1 MNKDYKDYDN
11 GISFEEL
18 CAILSKNVPIIRNI
32 TFMVILVAVLYL
44 LVASPVYE
52 SKALLRVKQ
61 PTGIGVSLLDESVG
75 SASGAKL
82 VTKTYSEIIKSKSV
96 LTPVMEKIAE
106 QNESGKLPSYESFA
120 QRISVVP
127 IKDSEILEVS
137 FRAKTA
143 KEAQEANQLLLES
156 FINRITNLVRSK
168 HSQTRE
174 FIEER
179 LAIVKVELDESERKL
194 GNTEATNNSLVRDI
208 AATKEIYWMLAKRL
222 EEAKVAEVS
231 VSTEVQIVDMPTFPE
246 KRKSPA
252 RTMTLIIASFI
263 GLLSGCTFVI
273 VKELLNRTIKT
284 SDDVEKYLGLP
295 VLGKIPSSESINEVN
310 SRKKLNA
317 WQKAWRKIWKK

>member
-1 MNKDYKDYDN
+1 MNNDYRDYDN
-11 GISFEEL
+11 RISFEEL
-18 CAILSKNVPIIRNI
+18 CSIISKNIPVIRNI
-32 TFMVILVAVLYL
+32 TFGVILVAVLYL

-61 PTGIGVSLLDESVG
+61 PTGIGNSLLDESIG
-75 SASGAKL
+75 STSGTKL

-96 LTPVMEKIAE
+96 LKPVLEKITE
-106 QNESGKLPSYESFA
+106 KNESGKYPSYESFA
-120 QRISVVP
+120 QRITVVP
-127 IKDSEILEVS
+127 IKDSEIMEVS

-156 FINRITNLVRSK
+156 FIKRITDLVRSK
-168 HSQTRE
+168 HSQTRG

-179 LAIVKVELDESERKL
+179 LAIVKAELDESEAKL
-194 GNTEATNNSLVRDI
+194 SNMNSSDNTLVRDI

-231 VSTEVQIVDMPTFPE
+231 VSTEVQIVDMPTLPE

-252 RTMTLIIASFI
+252 RAMTLIIASII
-263 GLLSGCTFVI
+263 GLISGCTFVI
-273 VKELLNRTIKT
+273 VKEMLNRTIKT

-310 SRKKLNA
+310 SRQNLNA
-317 WQKAWRKIWKK
+317 WQKAWRKVWKK